1 MPKYVLDTNMVTHI
15 LRENPNVLRR
25 IEQLHFSEIGM
36 SILTH
41 AEIQYG
47 FAKKPEKT
55 KMQRLFNQL
64 LLRIEVLPFDE
75 TVSVHYGQFK
85 ANVEKQGKSL
95 ATLDMLIAAH
105 ASAIGAIL
113 VSNDQAFQQIKDFQV
128 QDWTKE

>member
-25 IEQLHFSEIGM
+25 IEQLHFSEIGI

-75 TVSVHYGQFK
+75 TIS
-85 ANVEKQGKSL
+85 
-95 ATLDMLIAAH
+95 AH
-105 ASAIGAIL
+105 
-113 VSNDQAFQQIKDFQV
+113 
-128 QDWTKE
+128 

>member
-1 MPKYVLDTNMVTHI
+1 MPKYMLDTNMVTHI

-25 IEQLHFSEIGM
+25 IEQLHFSEIGI

-75 TVSVHYGQFK
+75 TISAHYGQFK

-95 ATLDMLIAAH
+95 APLDMLIAAH
-105 ASAIGAIL
+105 ANAIGAVL